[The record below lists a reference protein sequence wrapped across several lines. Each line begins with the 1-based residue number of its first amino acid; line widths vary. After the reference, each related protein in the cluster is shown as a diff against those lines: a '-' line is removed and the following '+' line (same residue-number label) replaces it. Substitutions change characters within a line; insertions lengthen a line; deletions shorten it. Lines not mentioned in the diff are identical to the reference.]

1 MKIIL
6 SGPGDMPI
14 YERLKNG
21 IKFQIASGELSPGSM
36 LPSIRVAARELGVGI
51 ITVKRAYDDL
61 CEEGYLFSEQGRGV
75 FVSKSDAEEL
85 HKKNLR
91 EFAQKMEELK
101 EIAAA
106 LNIPPEQAEQIFREI
121 WRKKS

>member
-21 IKFQIASGELSPGSM
+21 IKSQIASGELPPGSM
-36 LPSIRVAARELGVGI
+36 LPSIRVAAKELGIGI

-61 CEEGYLFSEQGRGV
+61 CAEGYLLAEQGRGV
-75 FVSKSDAEEL
+75 FVSNAGSAAL
-85 HKKNLR
+85 SQKNLQ
-91 EFAQKMEELK
+91 EFAEKMRALK
-101 EIAAA
+101 EIATA
-106 LNIPPEQAEQIFREI
+106 LNISPEQAEQIFREI
-121 WRKKS
+121 WRKS

>member
-61 CEEGYLFSEQGRGV
+61 CREGYLFAEQGRGV
-75 FVSKSDAEEL
+75 FVSTAGSAEL
-85 HKKNLR
+85 SQKNLA
-91 EFAQKMEELK
+91 EFADKMRALK
-101 EIAAA
+101 EIATA
-106 LNIPPEQAEQIFREI
+106 LNITPEQAEQIFGEI
-121 WRKKS
+121 WRKD

>member
-6 SGPGDMPI
+6 SGSAVLPI

-21 IKFQIASGELSPGSM
+21 IKAQIASGELPPGSM

-61 CEEGYLFSEQGRGV
+61 CAEGYLHAEQGRGV
-75 FVSKSDAEEL
+75 FVSDAGKDEL
-85 HKKNLR
+85 SQKNLA
-91 EFAQKMEELK
+91 EFTQKMEELHATATMLR
-101 EIAAA
+101 ISH
-106 LNIPPEQAEQIFREI
+106 EQAEKIFREI
-121 WRKKS
+121 WRKE

>member
-21 IKFQIASGELSPGSM
+21 IKSQIASGELPPGSM
-36 LPSIRVAARELGVGI
+36 LPSIRVAAKELGIGI

-61 CEEGYLFSEQGRGV
+61 CREGYLFAEQGRGV
-75 FVSKSDAEEL
+75 FVSTAGSAEL
-85 HKKNLR
+85 SQKNLA
-91 EFAQKMEELK
+91 EFADKMRALK
-101 EIAAA
+101 EIATAP
-106 LNIPPEQAEQIFREI
+106 NITPEQAEQIFREI
-121 WRKKS
+121 WRKD

>member
-36 LPSIRVAARELGVGI
+36 LPSIRVAAKELGIGI

-61 CEEGYLFSEQGRGV
+61 CREGYLFAEQGRGV
-75 FVSKSDAEEL
+75 FVSTAGSAEL
-85 HKKNLR
+85 SQKNLA
-91 EFAQKMEELK
+91 EFADKMRALK
-101 EIAAA
+101 EIATA
-106 LNIPPEQAEQIFREI
+106 LNITPEQAEQIFREI
-121 WRKKS
+121 WRKD

>member
-21 IKFQIASGELSPGSM
+21 IKSQIASGELPPGSM
-36 LPSIRVAARELGVGI
+36 LPSIRVAAKELGIGI

-61 CEEGYLFSEQGRGV
+61 CAEGYLFAEQGRGV
-75 FVSKSDAEEL
+75 FVSNAGSAAL
-85 HKKNLR
+85 SQKNLK
-91 EFAQKMEELK
+91 EFAEKMRALK
-101 EIAAA
+101 EIATA
-106 LNIPPEQAEQIFREI
+106 LNISPEQAEQIFREI
-121 WRKKS
+121 WRKS